1 MKKVGKY
8 IISSLLGILF
18 SIPIVTF
25 ADSVTAMH
33 FANFKIAEDADT
45 NVVSEFF
52 KSFKLNLR
60 QSISFLPAYF
70 IPGGLIVY
78 GWINALKPFPDISFL
93 FIGLLFVVTLIYLNF
108 FTVSSYLFSKFSNT
122 TGRLITITIY
132 TSVQKI
138 DVITKYS
145 ILEFI
150 MLFVPAIIICVNRNV
165 VGCVIGAV
173 VFLVVM
179 VLFEALVSKAMLPI
193 FEFLLRQ
200 EKRDEPEKVEE

>member
-8 IISSLLGILF
+8 IISSLLGILC

-33 FANFKIAEDADT
+33 FANFKIAEDENTD
-45 NVVSEFF
+45 VVAEFF

-60 QSISFLPAYF
+60 QSLSFLPAYF
-70 IPGGLIVY
+70 IPGGLIAY
-78 GWINALKPFPDISFL
+78 GWSKAFIPFPDISFL
-93 FIGLLFVVTLIYLNF
+93 FIGLLFVVSLIFLNF
-108 FTVSSYLFSKFSNT
+108 VTVSSYLFSKFSNT

-150 MLFVPAIIICVNRNV
+150 MIAVPATIICVNRSI
-165 VGCVIGAV
+165 VGYIIGAV
-173 VFLVVM
+173 AFFVIM
-179 VLFEALVSKAMLPI
+179 VLFEALTGKAMLPI

-200 EKRDEPEKVEE
+200 EKRDEPEKEEE